1 MGRRL
6 ELKPCKNKDGT
17 FSVNVPNWL
26 SATGKR
32 ARKSCPTRAEALR
45 FIEEL
50 KARKDNLGFTK
61 ELSPAELLDAQ
72 AALEILATYPEATLR
87 DCAKLY

>member
-17 FSVNVPNWL
+17 FSVNVPDWL
-26 SATGKR
+26 SVTGR
-32 ARKSCPTRAEALR
+32 RSRRSWPTRVEALR

-50 KARKDNLGFTK
+50 KARKDNLSATK
-61 ELSPAELLDAQ
+61 DLSPAQLLDAHQ
-72 AALEILATYPEATLR
+72 ALAELE
-87 DCAKLY
+87 